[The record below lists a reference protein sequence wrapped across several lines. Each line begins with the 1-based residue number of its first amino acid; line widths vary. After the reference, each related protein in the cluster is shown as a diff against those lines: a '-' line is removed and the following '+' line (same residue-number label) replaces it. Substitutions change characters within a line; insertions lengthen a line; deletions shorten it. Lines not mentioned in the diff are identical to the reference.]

1 MEDKVY
7 VIDTSGF
14 IVGVHFTDCTMV
26 TVPGVVDEIIDRTSR
41 LRFDLMHDAG
51 LRVEPP
57 LGVFKEQVVSAA
69 ASTGDAG
76 VLSETDIDVLAK
88 ALELAQKS
96 KVILI
101 TDDYAVQNV
110 ASGLELEF
118 KPAGSSGI
126 TKEIV
131 WELRCTGCGVMVKSG
146 NECQICG
153 SAIRRRRAGH

>member
-1 MEDKVY
+1 MNGKVY

-14 IVGVHFTDCTMV
+14 IVGVQFTDGTML
-26 TVPGVVDEIIDRTSR
+26 TVPGVVDEIIDSASR

-57 LGVFKEQVVSAA
+57 LGVFKDKVVSAA
-69 ASTGDAG
+69 ASTGDAI
-76 VLSETDIDVLAK
+76 VLSQTDIEVLSK
-88 ALELAQKS
+88 ALELAQEFN
-96 KVILI
+96 VILI

-110 ASGLELEF
+110 ASILGIKF

-126 TKEIV
+126 KKEIV
-131 WELRCTGCGVMVKSG
+131 WEMRCTGCGVVVKSG
-146 NECQICG
+146 SECQICG